1 MSEIVM
7 RRPAS
12 EPASESESESES
24 ASEPASEPESGSASE
39 SASESE
45 RKRKRKPW
53 AIWAYQ
59 PRPGTWDIAAL
70 REPGSESGSETQR
83 KRKRSPWATWTYQPP
98 QFAEFAEFA
107 EEAADAADAQD
118 AQDAKVDVSS
128 AEAARIA
135 ARLCELRDATH
146 VPAFKLESPTREW
159 FVPAGFDHDLA
170 AVYFDFAAGN
180 VARSHNGVFL
190 DLHATQLAVPDHEL
204 SRFLIGAATAAH
216 AKTLLTNFKP
226 APLGVVLLV
235 SPHGLH
241 VTYGLGHFLD
251 DEPVTVRFPPPAPAA
266 LTANELA
273 EKIAR
278 SAPEP
283 NESPQA

>member
-1 MSEIVM
+1 MSKIVM
-7 RRPAS
+7 RRPAL
-12 EPASESESESES
+12 PAL
-24 ASEPASEPESGSASE
+24 PEA
-39 SASESE
+39 
-45 RKRKRKPW
+45 
-53 AIWAYQ
+53 
-59 PRPGTWDIAAL
+59 
-70 REPGSESGSETQR
+70 GSESGSGSETQP

-98 QFAEFAEFA
+98 QFAEFGEFA
-107 EEAADAADAQD
+107 EEAAE

-159 FVPAGFDHDLA
+159 FVPAGFADRDGPHDLA

-180 VARSHNGVFL
+180 VDRSRDGVFL

-216 AKTLLTNFKP
+216 AKTLLTNLKL

-251 DEPVTVRFPPPAPAA
+251 EEPVTVRFPPPAPAA
-266 LTANELA
+266 PPLTAHELA

-278 SAPEP
+278 SAPT
-283 NESPQA
+283 SARA

>member
-1 MSEIVM
+1 MSNIVM
-7 RRPAS
+7 RRPAL
-12 EPASESESESES
+12 PESESESES
-24 ASEPASEPESGSASE
+24 
-39 SASESE
+39 
-45 RKRKRKPW
+45 
-53 AIWAYQ
+53 
-59 PRPGTWDIAAL
+59 
-70 REPGSESGSETQR
+70 GSESETQR
-83 KRKRSPWATWTYQPP
+83 KRERSPWATWTYQPP
-98 QFAEFAEFA
+98 QFGEFA
-107 EEAADAADAQD
+107 EEAAEAQD
-118 AQDAKVDVSS
+118 APDVSS

-159 FVPAGFDHDLA
+159 FVPAGFAHDLA

-216 AKTLLTNFKP
+216 AKTLLTNLQL

-251 DEPVTVRFPPPAPAA
+251 DEPVTVRFTPPAPAA
-266 LTANELA
+266 PPLTAHELA

-278 SAPEP
+278 SAPA
-283 NESPQA
+283 SARA

>member
-1 MSEIVM
+1 MSKIVM
-7 RRPAS
+7 RRPAL
-12 EPASESESESES
+12 PALPALPESESG
-24 ASEPASEPESGSASE
+24 SGSE
-39 SASESE
+39 
-45 RKRKRKPW
+45 
-53 AIWAYQ
+53 
-59 PRPGTWDIAAL
+59 
-70 REPGSESGSETQR
+70 SESGSETQR

-98 QFAEFAEFA
+98 QFGEFA
-107 EEAADAADAQD
+107 EEAAEQAAEAQD
-118 AQDAKVDVSS
+118 APDAPDAPDAKVDVSS

-159 FVPAGFDHDLA
+159 FVPAGFADRDGPHDLA

-180 VARSHNGVFL
+180 VDRSHDGVFL

-216 AKTLLTNFKP
+216 AKTLLTNLKLAEERSVPALFGVP

-251 DEPVTVRFPPPAPAA
+251 EEPVTVRFPPPAPAA
-266 LTANELA
+266 PPLTAHELA

-278 SAPEP
+278 SAPT
-283 NESPQA
+283 SARA

>member
-1 MSEIVM
+1 MSNIVM
-7 RRPAS
+7 RRPAV
-12 EPASESESESES
+12 PALPALPESGSGSGSGSESESES
-24 ASEPASEPESGSASE
+24 G
-39 SASESE
+39 
-45 RKRKRKPW
+45 
-53 AIWAYQ
+53 
-59 PRPGTWDIAAL
+59 
-70 REPGSESGSETQR
+70 SGSEAQR

-98 QFAEFAEFA
+98 QFGAFA
-107 EEAADAADAQD
+107 EEAPEEAAEEAAEPQD
-118 AQDAKVDVSS
+118 APDAKVDGSS

-159 FVPAGFDHDLA
+159 FVPAGFADRDAPHDLA

-190 DLHATQLAVPDHEL
+190 DLHATHLAVPDHEL
-204 SRFLIGAATAAH
+204 SRFLVGAATAAH
-216 AKTLLTNFKP
+216 AKTLLTTLTL
-226 APLGVVLLV
+226 APLGLVLLV

-266 LTANELA
+266 PPLTAHELA
-273 EKIAR
+273 EQIAR
-278 SAPEP
+278 SAPAP
-283 NESPQA
+283 RAHIA